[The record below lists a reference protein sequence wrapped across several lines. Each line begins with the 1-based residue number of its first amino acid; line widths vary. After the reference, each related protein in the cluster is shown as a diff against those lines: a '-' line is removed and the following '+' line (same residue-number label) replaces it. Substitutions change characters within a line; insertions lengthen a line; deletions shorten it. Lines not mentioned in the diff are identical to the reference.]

1 MNIPV
6 RASRPA
12 LWAIFAISTSMFL
25 WSPARAAAQDP
36 VRSFDQLNT
45 RLKVGDTVWVTDASG
60 REVKGKIEALGST
73 SLTLSGGD
81 RRTFEGSDVR
91 TIVERPHDSL
101 KFGTL
106 LGLGIGLGTGIA
118 LLLAAEGDSE
128 GAALGLAMLGGMG
141 AAIGCG
147 IDAMIPMPKRP
158 VYLAQSGS
166 WTGKVSWNP
175 IVGPRAAGAAV
186 SFGF

>member
-1 MNIPV
+1 
-6 RASRPA
+6 
-12 LWAIFAISTSMFL
+12 
-25 WSPARAAAQDP
+25 
-36 VRSFDQLNT
+36 
-45 RLKVGDTVWVTDASG
+45 
-60 REVKGKIEALGST
+60 
-73 SLTLSGGD
+73 
-81 RRTFEGSDVR
+81 
-91 TIVERPHDSL
+91 
-101 KFGTL
+101 
-106 LGLGIGLGTGIA
+106 
-118 LLLAAEGDSE
+118 
-128 GAALGLAMLGGMG
+128 MG